1 MKGTGCSYNG
11 LMCNFYFLSG
21 VPSQGLGCKSSI
33 SVKTNPF
40 LKKADISPCSQVTCQ
55 RTVGKRPQ
63 KAIDGPFSSWASHI
77 YCMLGLSHILQIRV
91 RVHPSQIP
99 ARSSLSC
106 FHPTPT
112 NLIGPCPGFWI
123 FPKIQK

>member
-21 VPSQGLGCKSSI
+21 VPSQGLG
-33 SVKTNPF
+33 F
-40 LKKADISPCSQVTCQ
+40 TCQ
-55 RTVGKRPQ
+55 CTVGKRPQ
-63 KAIDGPFSSWASHI
+63 KAIDGPLSSWASHI

-91 RVHPSQIP
+91 RVHPSQIL